1 MRSSAGSRPRRAD
14 LTLRFRSHL
23 HPRADRALDC
33 IAAFSRR
40 TEQIT
45 TTTALEQL
53 ESLST
58 HLRQRREHLLQLWR
72 EAVRRDTELAT
83 CSGLSRSALDDH
95 LPRIIDD
102 FARHVRSQHTDDA
115 SAADRQQ
122 RRDAAEHGMHRWQQ
136 GYDIREA
143 MREWGH
149 LEAVIMRELDR
160 YAADHPRLDPE
171 VMPAAREALVKLCL
185 EGTCES
191 AGHYVRLQQAE
202 AASRVRDLECSLR
215 ALQLLEDE
223 RSKLLRETAHDLR
236 GSVGVLASTT
246 ALLAKPQVTGAAR
259 DHFHNL
265 LQQRIRSMGALLSD
279 LVELAR
285 LEAGQSPL
293 KIESFDAAE
302 RLREYCEMLRPAAAE
317 RNLFLKCKGARS
329 LPVEGDPLKLQR
341 IVQNLL
347 LNSLKATQ
355 RGGVVVRWSVAKE
368 KTARQWVL
376 SIGDTGPGFALQ
388 SAGPLRHALK
398 RATEAAHSVEAE
410 SADQSDEP
418 AARASATAVLTAGSG
433 PGSAMLPSG
442 EGIGLSI
449 VKRLCEVLGATLEL
463 DTAPGHGTT
472 IRIAF
477 PLRYSGTEP
486 QPSSDRSDDI

>member
-1 MRSSAGSRPRRAD
+1 MTIRRA
-14 LTLRFRSHL
+14 
-23 HPRADRALDC
+23 
-33 IAAFSRR
+33 
-40 TEQIT
+40 EQT
-45 TTTALEQL
+45 TTPTARKQL
-53 ESLST
+53 DALSAY
-58 HLRQRREHLLQLWR
+58 LGQRREHLLQLWR
-72 EAVRRDTELAT
+72 EEVRRDARLAT
-83 CSGLSRSALDDH
+83 SSGLSRGALDDH
-95 LPRIIDD
+95 IPRIIED
-102 FARHVRSQHTDDA
+102 FAQILRSPPTQDPSPA
-115 SAADRQQ
+115 EGQP

-136 GYDIREA
+136 GYDIRET

-149 LEAVIMRELDR
+149 LEAVIMRELDL
-160 YAADHPRLDPE
+160 YAANHPRLTPE
-171 VMPAAREALVKLCL
+171 VMPAARESLVRLCL

-191 AGHYVRLQQAE
+191 AGRYVRLQQAE
-202 AASRVRDLECSLR
+202 AASRVRDLESSLR
-215 ALQLLEDE
+215 ALQALEDE

-246 ALLAKPQVTGAAR
+246 ALLAKPQIAGPTR
-259 DHFHNL
+259 DRFHNL
-265 LQQRIRSMGALLSD
+265 LQQRIQSIGALLSD

-293 KIESFDAAE
+293 KIERFDAAE

-329 LPVEGDPLKLQR
+329 LPVEGDQLKLQR

-347 LNSLKATQ
+347 LNALKATQ
-355 RGGVVVRWSVAKE
+355 RGGVVVRWSADKD
-368 KTARQWVL
+368 KAARQWIL

-398 RATEAAHSVEAE
+398 RAT
-410 SADQSDEP
+410 D
-418 AARASATAVLTAGSG
+418 AARKAEVRNTSASNRPMEGAGGADVMSAGSG
-433 PGSAMLPSG
+433 PGSATLPSG

-463 DTAPGHGTT
+463 DTAPGLGTT

-477 PLRYSGTEP
+477 PAHYLGTALDPNSGVA
-486 QPSSDRSDDI
+486 DDA

>member
-1 MRSSAGSRPRRAD
+1 MPAVSRPA
-14 LTLRFRSHL
+14 
-23 HPRADRALDC
+23 
-33 IAAFSRR
+33 
-40 TEQIT
+40 EQIT
-45 TTTALEQL
+45 TPTARKQL
-53 ESLST
+53 DDLSR
-58 HLRQRREHLLQLWR
+58 HLGQRRERLLQLWR
-72 EAVRRDTELAT
+72 EAVRCDAELAT

-95 LPRIIDD
+95 IPRIIDD
-102 FARHVRSQHTDDA
+102 FARYLRSEEADDA
-115 SAADRQQ
+115 SGTDGQQ

-149 LEAVIMRELDR
+149 LETVIMRELDR
-160 YAADHPRLDPE
+160 YAADHAGLEPE
-171 VMPAAREALVKLCL
+171 VMPAARESLVKLCL

-191 AGHYVRLQQAE
+191 AGRYVRLQQAE
-202 AASRVRDLECSLR
+202 AASRVRDLESSLR
-215 ALQLLEDE
+215 ALQTLEDE

-246 ALLAKPQVTGAAR
+246 ALLAKPQVAGPAR
-259 DHFHNL
+259 DRFHNL
-265 LQQRIRSMGALLSD
+265 LQDRIRSMGSLLSD

-293 KIESFDAAE
+293 KIERFDAAE
-302 RLREYCEMLRPAAAE
+302 RLREYCEMLRPAATG
-317 RNLFLKCKGARS
+317 RNLFLKCKGSHA
-329 LPVEGDPLKLQR
+329 LPVEGDQLKLHR

-347 LNSLKATQ
+347 LNALKATQ
-355 RGGVVVRWSVAKE
+355 RGGVVVRWSVGKE
-368 KTARQWVL
+368 KNARRWVL

-398 RATEAAHSVEAE
+398 RATEAAHGAEADN
-410 SADQSDEP
+410 STDRSDKPTEQEG
-418 AARASATAVLTAGSG
+418 AKDVLTAGSG

-449 VKRLCEVLGATLEL
+449 VKRLCELLGATLEL

-477 PLRYSGTEP
+477 PLRYSGTDP
-486 QPSSDRSDDI
+486 HPGTARSNDA